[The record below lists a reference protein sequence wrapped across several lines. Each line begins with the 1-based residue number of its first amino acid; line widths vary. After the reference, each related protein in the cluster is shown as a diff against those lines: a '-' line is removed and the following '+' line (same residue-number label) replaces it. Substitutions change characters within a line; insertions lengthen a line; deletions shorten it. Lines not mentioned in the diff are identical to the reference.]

1 MPPTLAP
8 SGLTEAARL
17 LRPAGGWMAS
27 AEGAKGEGDVR
38 GRGGTPGGGGTGETR
53 GMGAAR
59 GAVAVAVVGSVA
71 ALQLGL
77 AVVSVMRTL
86 GW

>member
-17 LRPAGGWMAS
+17 LSPAGGWMAS
-27 AEGAKGEGDVR
+27 AEGAKGEGEVR

-53 GMGAAR
+53 GMGMGAAR
-59 GAVAVAVVGSVA
+59 GAVAVVGSVA
-71 ALQLGL
+71 ALLLGL

-86 GW
+86 DW